1 MILKQYYAEKEKR
14 VPEFRVPV
22 SDPEYP
28 GIYRVIPASY
38 PSRIRSCSIRILHV
52 FAPNIKNTRIR
63 IQKTGICTI
72 RIRYPTGI
80 PDPFSPLRIT
90 SFFILVLTN

>member
-14 VPEFRVPV
+14 VPV
-22 SDPEYP
+22 SDPEYS
-28 GIYRVIPASY
+28 GIYRVIPAPY
-38 PSRIRSCSIRILHV
+38 PSRIRSCSIRVLHI
-52 FAPNIKNTRIR
+52 FAPNIKIPESVSEN
-63 IQKTGICTI
+63 TGICTI

-80 PDPFSPLRIT
+80 PDPFSPIRIT